1 MILGFFN
8 LTNTR
13 HFVYEFR
20 SWSQVLITHFT
31 GHFLILHVRHDVRRW
46 HSSIRTVR
54 RREETFQ
61 YPSNME
67 NIDLNFDLSRISSHG
82 VVHLVRVDSQDG
94 KKRGKCTWE
103 KHQHSWDAALPAV
116 SHSVSVA
123 RNDTQAVNR
132 RVWKTGSS
140 VQCGSRWKV
149 FATRHFC

>member
-8 LTNTR
+8 LNDTR

-20 SWSQVLITHFT
+20 SWSHFT

-67 NIDLNFDLSRISSHG
+67 NIDLNFDLSRTGSHG
-82 VVHLVRVDSQDG
+82 VVHLVRVDSHNG

-132 RVWKTGSS
+132 RVWKIGSS
-140 VQCGSRWKV
+140 VQCGSRWNV